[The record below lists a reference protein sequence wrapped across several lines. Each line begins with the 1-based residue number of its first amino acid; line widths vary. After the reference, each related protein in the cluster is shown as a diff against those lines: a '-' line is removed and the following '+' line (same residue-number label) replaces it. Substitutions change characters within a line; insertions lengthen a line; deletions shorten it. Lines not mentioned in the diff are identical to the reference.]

1 MRQSLP
7 GIKFIGYLP
16 CPLLPPNILQKS
28 LAGVPV
34 AIYSPPTPVEHY
46 GNAECVAEQEYDHGS
61 YLENTTL
68 TFTTTGEIPNNLP
81 VAMVVTDVEG
91 KSWVIGFREHPYPI
105 IESKQQTDEEKNI
118 FEIKVTFTS
127 QKSLVPCTV

>member
-16 CPLLPPNILQKS
+16 CSLLPPNILQKS

-34 AIYSPPTPVEHY
+34 AIYSPPTPIEHY
-46 GNAECVAEQEYDHGS
+46 GNAECVAEQEFDHGS

-68 TFTTTGEIPNNLP
+68 TFTTSEEISNNRP
-81 VAMVVTDVEG
+81 IAFVVTDVNCR
-91 KSWVIGFREHPYPI
+91 SYIIGHREALFPI
-105 IESKQQTDEEKNI
+105 VEISQKTGETDCI
-118 FEIKVTFTS
+118 FEVRVVFSARIS
-127 QKSLVPCTV
+127 RIICYI

>member
-16 CPLLPPNILQKS
+16 CSLLPPNILQKA

-46 GNAECVAEQEYDHGS
+46 GNAECIAEQEYDHGS
-61 YLENTTL
+61 YLEKTTL
-68 TFTTTGEIPNNLP
+68 TFTTTDEIPCNGP
-81 VAMVVTDVEG
+81 IAFVVTDVNNQ
-91 KSWVIGFREHPYPI
+91 SYVIGRRETPFLI
-105 IESKQQTDEEKNI
+105 MQFINKVSSANNI
-118 FEIKVTFTS
+118 REVVASFS
-127 QKSLVPCTV
+127 ARKSLIICS